1 MIRKRLKY
9 WLYGNCPGFAG
20 SFPYFGTQVH
30 FPRHSISFRAACEQ
44 GIFEADN
51 VRLLQGLVKP
61 NTTYFDVGANIGLMS
76 VPILQGC
83 SNCMVVSFEPS
94 PNTVPYLQRTASE
107 SSFKNRWV
115 IIQRALS
122 DTQGQAEFHLASK
135 ELSMFDGLRDTRR
148 VTVARTVT
156 VEVSTLDAEW
166 NSLGR
171 PVVSVIKCDVE
182 GNELAILTG
191 AACLLKRDRPFVLME
206 WNRDNLRAYECDPTE
221 ILTFGSSNDYRLFAL
236 PRIIGV
242 SSPLELTLQ
251 MTLTESFLLAPSE

>member
-20 SFPYFGTQVH
+20 SFPYYGTKVH
-30 FPRHSISFRAACEQ
+30 FPKNSISFRAACEQ

-51 VRLLQGLVKP
+51 VRLLQSLVKP

-94 PNTVPYLQRTASE
+94 PNTVAYLQRTASE

-122 DTQGQAEFHLASK
+122 DTQGRAEFHLAAK

-156 VEVSTLDAEW
+156 VEVSTLDKEW
-166 NSLGR
+166 DTLGR

-182 GNELAILTG
+182 GNELA
-191 AACLLKRDRPFVLME
+191 
-206 WNRDNLRAYECDPTE
+206 
-221 ILTFGSSNDYRLFAL
+221 SSHGR
-236 PRIIGV
+236 RV
-242 SSPLELTLQ
+242 SSPARSALRPCG
-251 MTLTESFLLAPSE
+251 MESGQPTSLRIRSNRNPHLWSYQWLSAFCVAADNRSFFTS